1 MDLKRSKFVLAA
13 MAGLFAAGTALA
25 QIAPADV
32 PPPPDPQ
39 NILNLDLS
47 TGGRVKVQ
55 LRPDKAPNS
64 VERIKTLVRRHFYDG
79 LSFHRV
85 IEGFMAQ
92 GGDPKGTGEGGS
104 DLPDLKAEF
113 NDLPHVRGTMAMA
126 RAEGLDTANSQFYLM
141 LQPNLTLDGNYTAI
155 GRVIAGMQYVDA
167 LEKGEPPANP
177 SKIVRASIESD
188 DQGQAPVAFVPPAA
202 PAPAP
207 TVVAA
212 PTKESKKA
220 AKEAEKAQKKAAK
233 QAREKAKDGA
243 TPNELPAPAAA
254 LGGEAA
260 AEPALA
266 GPDTSAAVEAV
277 SGGPATDAAVQ
288 SLASDEAIASPK

>member
-13 MAGLFAAGTALA
+13 LAGLFAAGTAIA
-25 QIAPADV
+25 QVAPADL

-79 LSFHRV
+79 LIFHRV

-126 RAEGLDTANSQFYLM
+126 RAQSPDSANSQFFLM
-141 LQPNLTLDGNYTAI
+141 LQPNLGLDGNYTAI
-155 GRVIAGMQYVDA
+155 GRVIGGMQYVDA
-167 LEKGEPPANP
+167 IEKGEPPANP
-177 SKIVRASIESD
+177 SKIVHASIESD
-188 DQGQAPVAFVPPAA
+188 DLGQAPVAYVLPAAPAA
-202 PAPAP
+202 PAPTEKQVKAQKK
-207 TVVAA
+207 A
-212 PTKESKKA
+212 EEKA
-220 AKEAEKAQKKAAK
+220 AKEAKKARK
-233 QAREKAKDGA
+233 PE
-243 TPNELPAPAAA
+243 TELPAPSQAI
-254 LGGEAA
+254 GGEAMAQPAPA
-260 AEPALA
+260 APPTA
-266 GPDTSAAVEAV
+266 AAVEAV
-277 SGGPATDAAVQ
+277 AR
-288 SLASDEAIASPK
+288 DEAIAQPK